1 MNNNGEK
8 LRILFPIFNFGEV
21 LFVRKIL
28 VLLIVLVT
36 ILTFSSSVT
45 WRMAEVHPLDYPT
58 TQANIFFAETVRKM
72 TNGRINIQVLYG
84 GQLGG
89 ETETIQQ
96 TMAGIIQLNR
106 TNAAPLS
113 SFVDVLS
120 VLSLPF
126 LFRDKEHYWKVLD
139 GPIGEQLLESMK
151 SAGLIGLT
159 FYDSGARSFYTTKRP
174 IQKLEDIKGLKI
186 RVQNAPVFVEMIKL
200 LGGTPIV
207 MEYGQVYGALQT
219 GVIDGAENNIPSY
232 ESASHFE
239 VAPHYTFDMHTMVPE
254 ILFMNLAVWNSLSKE
269 DQLIIKTAAHAA
281 SLYERKL
288 WEQREKISL
297 EKIKNRVN
305 LYYLTPEE
313 FKRFQDAVQPL
324 YKQYERHKNI
334 IDAIIKTK

>member
-1 MNNNGEK
+1 M
-8 LRILFPIFNFGEV
+8 
-21 LFVRKIL
+21 RKVL
-28 VLLIVLVT
+28 VLVIGLVAV
-36 ILTFSSSVT
+36 LTFAASVT

-96 TMAGIIQLNR
+96 TMAGVIQLNR
-106 TNAAPLS
+106 TSAAPLS

-159 FYDSGARSFYTTKRP
+159 FYDAGARSFYMTKKP
-174 IQKLEDIKGLKI
+174 ILKVEDVKGQKI
-186 RVQNAPVFVEMIKL
+186 RVMNAPVFVEMIKL

-207 MEYGQVYGALQT
+207 MEWGQVYSALQT
-219 GVIDGAENNIPSY
+219 GVIDGAENNVPSY
-232 ESASHFE
+232 ESSSHYE
-239 VAPHYTFDMHTMVPE
+239 VAPHYTFNMHTMVPE
-254 ILFMNLAVWNSLSKE
+254 ILFMNLATWNSLSKE

-288 WEQREKISL
+288 WAEREKVSL
-297 EKIKNRVN
+297 EKIKGKVN
-305 LYYLTPEE
+305 LYYLTSEE
-313 FKRFQDAVQPL
+313 MKRFQDAVQPI
-324 YKQYERHKNI
+324 YKQYEKHKSI
-334 IDAIIKTK
+334 IEAIMNTK